1 MTGDTTGIAIMRATD
16 IIEKKRD
23 GLELSTEE
31 IRWFIQG
38 FTKGEIPD
46 YQAAAWLMAVF
57 LRGMSKRETLDLT
70 LAMAESGEQLDLSG
84 AIEYAVDKHSTGGV
98 GDKVTLVVA
107 PLVAAAGVPVA
118 KMSGRGLG
126 FSGGTIDKLESISGY
141 RVALSEDEIIRQV
154 REHGIVLCGQTRSLA
169 PADGALYALRD
180 VTGTVPSLPLIASS
194 IMSKKLASGARA
206 IVLDVKVGAGAFM
219 KTVEEARALAQTM
232 VDIGVGAGR
241 AMVALLSDMN
251 QPLGYA
257 VGNALEVREAIET
270 LRGNGPADLREH
282 CLTVAAHMVCLG
294 RRDTRPE
301 TFQAVQAELTDLLN
315 NGKAL
320 AKFRELVEA
329 QGGDVRQVDEPER
342 LPQARYQETLF
353 AGASGYAAE
362 VNALKVAQATLELGA
377 GRARKTDTIDPAVG
391 VVVHKKVGDRVAK
404 GDPLFT
410 VHANDPDKLAQA
422 RAVLTEAVVLSQE
435 PQTPPPAFYD
445 TMVAA
450 PVD

>member
-1 MTGDTTGIAIMRATD
+1 MRATD

-31 IRWFIQG
+31 IRWFVQG

-84 AIEYAVDKHSTGGV
+84 VIEYAVDKHSTGGV

-141 RVALSEDEIIRQV
+141 RVALSEEEIIRQV

-251 QPLGYA
+251 QPLGCA

-315 NGKAL
+315 NGRAL

-342 LPQARYQETLF
+342 LPQARYQETLY
-353 AGASGYAAE
+353 AEENGYAAE

-377 GRARKTDTIDPAVG
+377 GRARKTDPIDPAVG

-410 VHANDPDKLAQA
+410 VHANDPEKLARA
-422 RAVLTEAVVLSQE
+422 KAVLAEAVVLSPE

-445 TMVAA
+445 TIVAVPA
-450 PVD
+450 D

>member
-1 MTGDTTGIAIMRATD
+1 LTGDTTGIAIMRATD

>member
-1 MTGDTTGIAIMRATD
+1 MRATE

-70 LAMAESGEQLDLSG
+70 LAMAESGEQLDLSSV
-84 AIEYAVDKHSTGGV
+84 IEYAVDKHSTGGV

-141 RVALSEDEIIRQV
+141 RVALSEEEIVRQV

-270 LRGNGPADLREH
+270 LRGDGPADLREH

-301 TFQAVQAELTDLLN
+301 TFQAVQAELTHLLN
-315 NGKAL
+315 NGQAL

-329 QGGDVRQVDEPER
+329 QGGDVQQVDEPER
-342 LPQARYQETLF
+342 LPQARYQETLYAE
-353 AGASGYAAE
+353 AGGYAAE

-391 VVVHKKVGDRVAK
+391 VVVHKKVGDSVAK

-410 VHANDPDKLAQA
+410 VHANDPDKLARA

-445 TMVAA
+445 TIVAA
-450 PVD
+450 PA

>member
-1 MTGDTTGIAIMRATD
+1 
-16 IIEKKRD
+16 
-23 GLELSTEE
+23 
-31 IRWFIQG
+31 
-38 FTKGEIPD
+38 
-46 YQAAAWLMAVF
+46 
-57 LRGMSKRETLDLT
+57 
-70 LAMAESGEQLDLSG
+70 
-84 AIEYAVDKHSTGGV
+84 V

-126 FSGGTIDKLESISGY
+126 FSGGTLDKLESISGY

-194 IMSKKLASGARA
+194 IMSKKLASGANA

-270 LRGNGPADLREH
+270 LRGGGPADLREH

-294 RRDTRPE
+294 RRDTRLE
-301 TFQAVQAELTDLLN
+301 TFQAVQAELADLLN
-315 NGKAL
+315 HGKAL
-320 AKFRELVEA
+320 ARFRELVEA

-342 LPQARYQETLF
+342 LPQARYQETLT
-353 AGASGYAAE
+353 AEESGYAAE

-377 GRARKTDTIDPAVG
+377 GRARKTDAIDPAVG

-410 VHANDPDKLAQA
+410 VHANDAERLA
-422 RAVLTEAVVLSQE
+422 RAKAVLAGAVVLSRE

-445 TMVAA
+445 TIVAA
-450 PVD
+450 PAD